1 MYTGP
6 SFAPIRSINNYYGNG
21 RVSLGSV
28 IALTNT
34 VTTVNAVAVG
44 NIVGAAVGGVV
55 GAVVGA
61 VVGPVCKTPNL
72 GRIGDNSK
80 GPVEKRISVSVDKQE
95 AGTN

>member
-6 SFAPIRSINNYYGNG
+6 SFAPIRSINSYYGNG
-21 RVSLGSV
+21 RVTMGSV

-34 VTTVNAVAVG
+34 VTTVNAAAVG
-44 NIVGAAVGGVV
+44 NIVGVVVGGGI

-72 GRIGDNSK
+72 GRIGEQSRSAAC
-80 GPVEKRISVSVDKQE
+80 RINFPK
-95 AGTN
+95 ACAAC